1 MPGILESVNQR
12 TQIVGQNRLE
22 MLLFRLNGPQL
33 YGINVFKVREVI
45 TCPKLTLIPMRNP
58 IVRGIA
64 HVREGTISIIDLN
77 AAIGGPELADVENS
91 LLIITEYNMR
101 VQGFLVNSVERIIN
115 KKWDS
120 VLHPPE
126 TAGAEHYLTAITH
139 SAGQLVEVLDVE
151 KIIAEVIPVRTE
163 VSSVL
168 VDTKVVEAAADKLV
182 LIVDDSMVA
191 RKQIKRC
198 VEQLGASTVVLNDG
212 KEALDHLR
220 ALVAA
225 GEDVASKYLMMISD
239 IEMPE
244 MDGYTLTAAINEDE
258 RLAGL
263 YILLH
268 TSLSGIFNLEMVK
281 KVGADDF
288 LAKYFPDDLALKVI
302 ERIESV
308 QRPTCANR

>member
-1 MPGILESVNQR
+1 
-12 TQIVGQNRLE
+12 

>member
-139 SAGQLVEVLDVE
+139 SAGQLIEVLDVE